1 MNQQKQIPCNRPAQN
16 HLGAVCIFKPEKQ
29 KGAANSDKNFA
40 PVGKAVPAHLVA
52 NNDDEGDGRHIYGV

>member
-40 PVGKAVPAHLVA
+40 PVGKAVLSHLVA
-52 NNDDEGDGRHIYGV
+52 NYNNERYGGHIYGV